1 VKVVPDG
8 QLMFGIVEFKI
19 IVAEAIR
26 LDTAFVQLH
35 VVPAGILAVV
45 NEFNVVPTPPA
56 VKTDLIPT

>member
-1 VKVVPDG
+1 MKVVPDG

-19 IVAEAIR
+19 IVAEFKR

-45 NEFNVVPTPPA
+45 NEFSVVPTTAAATPF
-56 VKTDLIPT
+56 LIPT